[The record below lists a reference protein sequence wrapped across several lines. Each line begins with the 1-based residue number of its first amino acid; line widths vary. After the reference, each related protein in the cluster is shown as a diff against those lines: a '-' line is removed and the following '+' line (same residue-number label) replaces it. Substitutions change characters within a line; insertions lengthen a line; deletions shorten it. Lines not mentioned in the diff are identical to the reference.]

1 MVERFEM
8 PRDYDTMRAVLA
20 IISAN
25 DGPTSYGDFIS
36 VRDEAM
42 LKRELA
48 RLKSDGLIESTLEFQ
63 DGSGICLGGE
73 ISGLTQEGREFFRL
87 IENDRVWALV
97 SRTLDA
103 AGIDVPYPL
112 LKEVSEEIVKRYVM
126 GFIPDM

>member
-1 MVERFEM
+1 MGRN
-8 PRDYDTMRAVLA
+8 YDVMRAVLVVVGA
-20 IISAN
+20 SKH
-25 DGPTSYGDFIS
+25 TVHYGDFYRI
-36 VRDEAM
+36 RDEDAV
-42 LKRELA
+42 KSELT
-48 RLKSDGLIESTLEFQ
+48 RLSDDGLIESTIEFQ

-73 ISGLTQEGREFFRL
+73 ISGLTPEGREFFRL

>member
-1 MVERFEM
+1 MT
-8 PRDYDTMRAVLA
+8 RDYDTMRTVLA
-20 IISAN
+20 IVAAN

-36 VRDEAM
+36 VRDEAA

-48 RLKSDGLIESTLEFQ
+48 RLEADGLIESTIEFQ

-73 ISGLTQEGREFFRL
+73 ISGLTPEGREFFRL

-97 SRTLDA
+97 SRTLDS
-103 AGIDVPYPL
+103 AGIDVSYPL
-112 LKEVSEEIVKRYVM
+112 LKEVSEEIVKRYVI

>member
-1 MVERFEM
+1 MIRN
-8 PRDYDTMRAVLA
+8 YDTMRAVLA
-20 IISAN
+20 IVAAN
-25 DGPTSYGDFIS
+25 DGPTSYGDFAS
-36 VRDEAM
+36 VRDEAA

-48 RLKSDGLIESTLEFQ
+48 RLEADGLIESTFEFH

-73 ISGLTQEGREFFRL
+73 ISGLTPEGREFFRL

-126 GFIPDM
+126 GLVPDM

>member
-1 MVERFEM
+1 MT
-8 PRDYDTMRAVLA
+8 RDYDTMRTVLA
-20 IISAN
+20 IVAAN

-36 VRDEAM
+36 VRDELA

-48 RLKSDGLIESTLEFQ
+48 RLEADGLLESTIEFQ

-73 ISGLTQEGREFFRL
+73 ISGLTPEGREFFRL

-97 SRTLDA
+97 SRTLDS
-103 AGIDVPYPL
+103 AGIDVSYPL